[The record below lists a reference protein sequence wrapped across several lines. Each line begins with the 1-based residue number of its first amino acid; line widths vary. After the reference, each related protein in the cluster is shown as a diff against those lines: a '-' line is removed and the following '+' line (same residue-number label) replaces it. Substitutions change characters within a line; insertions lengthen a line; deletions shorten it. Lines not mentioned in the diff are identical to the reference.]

1 MKKSAKII
9 IWIIIFIILLV
20 IWFITFKDKAWEKES
35 QKICC
40 NNNCFNL
47 EIANTTELRES
58 WLMYRKSLWLN
69 EWMLFVFD
77 NVWIY
82 SFWMKNTLIPLA
94 WIRLDSDLNIVDII
108 LMNPCE
114 TEKCPS
120 YKPQSEAQYVLEINQ
135 SIISEKWLL
144 NIGDSC
150 ELI

>member
-1 MKKSAKII
+1 MKKLEKII
-9 IWIIIFIILLV
+9 IWIIIFITLLI
-20 IWFITFKDKAWEKES
+20 IWFILFKNGTLEKES

-47 EIANTTELRES
+47 EIANTPELRES

-69 EWMLFVFD
+69 EWMLFIFD
-77 NVWIY
+77 NAWIF